1 MITRSGKIIATNVMA
16 GNNTFAIDGINNAIT
31 GTKKEA
37 AVATIGKCTA
47 IGCK

>member
-1 MITRSGKIIATNVMA
+1 MITRSGKIIATNVIA
-16 GNNTFAIDGINNAIT
+16 ENNTLAIDGINNAIT

-37 AVATIGKCTA
+37 AVAAIGKCTA